1 MADTLHTLARI
12 RRLNADLAR
21 RDLGHAVQ
29 AEIAAQNALQVA
41 TEAPAR
47 EAALLAARDPGLDRA
62 AFAAWLPAARQAIL
76 RRTSEAQAASQ
87 ARDATAQELSRCKA
101 ALEAVETLLGQH
113 ASAARKTAQRKA
125 QSGLDE
131 LGGRRRPVGGT

>member
-1 MADTLHTLARI
+1 MADTLRTLARI
-12 RRLNADLAR
+12 RRLHADLAR

-47 EAALLAARDPGLDRA
+47 EIALLATGNTGPETA
-62 AFAAWLPAARQAIL
+62 AFAAWLPQAQHAIE
-76 RRTSEAQAASQ
+76 RRTAEAQAASR
-87 ARDATAQELSRCKA
+87 ARDATAQALATCKA
-101 ALEAVETLLGQH
+101 ALEAVETLQAQH
-113 ASAARKTAQRKA
+113 ASAARKVAQRKA

-131 LGGRRRPVGGT
+131 LGGRPRPAG